1 MEKALEKAKDRDGP
15 TEKTTEKDK
24 YKALARSVKCTLNN
38 ETLMGQYR
46 RNFNRNFMFK
56 KGQYPVLKT

>member
-1 MEKALEKAKDRDGP
+1 MEKALEKAKDRDGT

-38 ETLMGQYR
+38 ETLRGQYR
-46 RNFNRNFMFK
+46 RNFNRF
-56 KGQYPVLKT
+56 YV